1 VNSSARQTGPV
12 GGGAHL
18 QAQAR
23 ADRPHRARG
32 LSDAP
37 LDQLP
42 APQISTR
49 RKIGLTALR
58 TYLLVAMIL
67 VVVRV
72 VQLSLDD

>member
-1 VNSSARQTGPV
+1 
-12 GGGAHL
+12 
-18 QAQAR
+18 
-23 ADRPHRARG
+23 
-32 LSDAP
+32 
-37 LDQLP
+37 LP